1 MPGKITLKRKIA
13 AVLAS
18 GNVGS
23 HALILDEQ
31 DVVLLLRVAIELHG
45 NQGTFA
51 KRHSLD
57 RTYLNAILNGRK
69 LASGSSRIM
78 NVIGLRRVYALHR
91 NNRQ

>member
-1 MPGKITLKRKIA
+1 MPGKFTLKRKIA

-23 HALILDEQ
+23 HALILDEA
-31 DVVLLLRVAIELHG
+31 RRCSVAQSSELHG

-51 KRHSLD
+51 KRHGLD
-57 RTYLNAILNGRK
+57 RTYLNAILNGRR

-78 NVIGLRRVYALHR
+78 NVLGLRRVYALPR